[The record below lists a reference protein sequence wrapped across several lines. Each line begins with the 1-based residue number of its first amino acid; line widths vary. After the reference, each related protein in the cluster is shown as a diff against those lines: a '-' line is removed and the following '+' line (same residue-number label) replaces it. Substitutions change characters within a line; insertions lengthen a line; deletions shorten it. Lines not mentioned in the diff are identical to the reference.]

1 MPQGGQKRKKE
12 KKKKKNGIPD
22 VSRDPGI
29 AGARGQY

>member
-1 MPQGGQKRKKE
+1 MPQGGQKKE
-12 KKKKKNGIPD
+12 KGKKKKNGIPD